1 MPSRVVSCVL
11 LLGWWTLLTAGKPA
25 KKEKKT
31 TGSQK
36 CPKGIFG
43 SLVKDAAIPLC
54 DSHYPD
60 DKAKSSW
67 LVLFYRKE
75 LDGDTLGAKVKESL
89 NRVAID
95 LGNEPPE
102 KSKTLKKPSKKQRA
116 RIKDLAE
123 KYEFDAKIPKKGLE
137 DKGKEALL
145 KVGAVCCN
153 CDADEQKLCAGK
165 EDGIRLVRPG
175 EEERVMPGGEAG
187 AGDSDQLMK
196 WTMGQ
201 LGFIKGAEPDAP
213 VAKSSGGGET
223 AKAST
228 GETTAD
234 LTQKIEDLKK
244 QKKQATADE
253 DYTLAGKLK
262 KQISEFEERLKSSG
276 SAGEAEDSVALQK
289 KVEELKE
296 QKKKAT
302 ADEDYGLAGK
312 LKKEISLLEERI
324 KVAPKV
330 EDKATLEAK
339 LTELKE
345 KKKKATADEDYD
357 LAGQL
362 KKEVVDIE
370 NRIKKTEL

>member
-11 LLGWWTLLTAGKPA
+11 LVGWWTLLTAAKPA

-31 TGSQK
+31 AGSQK
-36 CPKGIFG
+36 CQKGMFG

-54 DSHYPD
+54 DAHYPD

-75 LDGDTLGAKVKESL
+75 LMSDGEKIKDSM

-102 KSKTLKKPSKKQRA
+102 KSKTLKKPAKKQRA

-123 KYEFDAKIPKKGLE
+123 KYEFEAKIPKKGLE

-153 CDADEQKLCAGK
+153 CDSDEQKLCVGK
-165 EDGIRLVRPG
+165 EAGIRMVRPG
-175 EEERVMPGGEAG
+175 EEERLMPGGEAG
-187 AGDSDQLMK
+187 AGDSDELMK

-213 VAKSSGGGET
+213 AAKSSKGGDA

-228 GETTAD
+228 GESAKD
-234 LTQKIEDLKK
+234 LTQKIEELKK
-244 QKKQATADE
+244 EKKKATADE
-253 DYTLAGKLK
+253 DYTLAGSLK
-262 KQISEFEERLKSSG
+262 KQILEHEERLKAIG
-276 SAGEAEDSVALQK
+276 SAAEAEDPVALQK

-302 ADEDYGLAGK
+302 ADEDYALAGK
-312 LKKEISLLEERI
+312 LKKEISLLEDRI
-324 KVAPKV
+324 KAAPKV
-330 EDKATLEAK
+330 EDKAALEDK
-339 LTELKE
+339 LKELKE

-362 KKEVVDIE
+362 KKEVADIE
-370 NRIKKTEL
+370 NRIKKSEL